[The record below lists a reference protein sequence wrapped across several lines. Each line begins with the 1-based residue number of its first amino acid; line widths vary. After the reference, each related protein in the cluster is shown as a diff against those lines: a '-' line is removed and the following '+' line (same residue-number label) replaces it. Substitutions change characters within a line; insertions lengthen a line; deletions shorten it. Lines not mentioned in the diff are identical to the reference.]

1 MKAAGSF
8 MNETH
13 FLEQPANVPRIVTE
27 FPAFAYGKAPL
38 ARQVDGNV
46 LDHTSG
52 PWAEHHHPG
61 RKKDS
66 FGNAVRDK
74 HRGHFPLL
82 RKMVQI
88 DVELIA
94 GKRVE
99 RTEWLVHQEQPRIKQ
114 QRPAHR

>member
-13 FLEQPANVPRIVTE
+13 ILEKPANVPRIVTE

-46 LDHTSG
+46 LDHTSR
-52 PWAEHHHPG
+52 ARTEHDHPG
-61 RKKDS
+61 RKEDS

-74 HRGHFPLL
+74 YGGHLPLL
-82 RKMVQI
+82 RKVVQI

-99 RTEWLVHQEQPRIKQ
+99 RTEWLVHQEEPRIEQ
-114 QRPAHR
+114 QRP